1 MKYDYYTVG
10 QDSDGMIVLSHH
22 KYGQGVYTQTF
33 TQNQAM
39 SIYQLLGSAMR
50 QSYTSRLEPAIED
63 IIRRVL
69 VELEFNG
76 YPGLVKDEE

>member
-50 QSYTSRLEPAIED
+50 QSYTSRL
-63 IIRRVL
+63 
-69 VELEFNG
+69 
-76 YPGLVKDEE
+76 